1 MPFHIRTSRELLSFP
16 LAGGG
21 GSVVGVA
28 APADPIYAVTN
39 RLPEAALELLR
50 AAGELRADERTEVL
64 LRADLLELVVG
75 ADAILTLLHDRVD
88 EELLEAAGPQ
98 LRCVANVAVGY
109 DNVDVEAAAR
119 RGIVV
124 TNTPG
129 VLDDATADLT
139 LALILDAT
147 RRVSEGDRL
156 IRAGRPWTWGMSFM
170 LGSGL
175 RGKRLGIVGL
185 GGIGRRV
192 AERARAF
199 GMEIAYHS
207 RRGAPAEVEAAL
219 RAQRMPLEQLLA
231 SADVLSLHC
240 PLTPETHHLIGE
252 AELAA
257 MKPSAVLVN
266 AARGPVVD
274 EAALA
279 RALAAGE
286 IAAAGLDVYEREP
299 RVEPALL
306 GLENVVLSPHL
317 GSATVETRTAMAELA
332 ARNAIS
338 VLRGEG
344 PLTPVPSQ

>member
-1 MPFHIRTSRELLSFP
+1 MAS
-16 LAGGG
+16 
-21 GSVVGVA
+21 GSE
-28 APADPIYAVTN
+28 PTFAVTN
-39 RLPEAALELLR
+39 RLPEPALELLR
-50 AAGELRADERTEVL
+50 EAGELRIDERTEAVP
-64 LRADLLELVVG
+64 RADLLDLVSG
-75 ADAILTLLHDRVD
+75 ADALLTLLHDRVD

-109 DNVDVEAAAR
+109 DNVDVEAAER

-139 LALILDAT
+139 MALLLAAT
-147 RRVSEGDRL
+147 RRVAEGDRL
-156 IRAGRPWTWGMSFM
+156 IRAGQPWTWGMSFM
-170 LGSGL
+170 LGSSL
-175 RGKRLGIVGL
+175 RGKLLGIVGL

-207 RRGAPAEVEAAL
+207 RRPAPAEVEAELAAERL
-219 RAQRMPLEQLLA
+219 SLEELLA
-231 SADVLSLHC
+231 RADVVSLHC
-240 PLTPETHHLIGE
+240 PLTPETRHLIGAPQLE
-252 AELAA
+252 A

-274 EAALA
+274 E
-279 RALAAGE
+279 RALAEALASGQ
-286 IAAAGLDVYEREP
+286 IAAAGLDVYEHEP
-299 RVEPALL
+299 QVKPALL

-344 PLTPVPSQ
+344 ALTPVSS

>member
-1 MPFHIRTSRELLSFP
+1 
-16 LAGGG
+16 
-21 GSVVGVA
+21 VDA
-28 APADPIYAVTN
+28 AAEPIFAVSN
-39 RLPEAALELLR
+39 RLPETALEALR
-50 AAGELRADERTEVL
+50 GAGELRIDERTEAIP
-64 LRADLLELVVG
+64 RADLLQLVRG
-75 ADAILTLLHDRVD
+75 ADAVLTLLHDRVD

-109 DNVDVEAAAR
+109 DNVDLEAAAR
-119 RGIVV
+119 RGVVV

-139 LALILDAT
+139 LALILAAT
-147 RRVSEGDRL
+147 RRIAEGDRL

-170 LGSGL
+170 LGSSL
-175 RGKRLGIVGL
+175 RGKLLGIVGL

-207 RRGAPAEVEAAL
+207 RHPAPAGVVAELGAERL
-219 RAQRMPLEQLLA
+219 SLDELLA
-231 SADVLSLHC
+231 RADVLSLHC

-252 AELAA
+252 AQLAA
-257 MKPSAVLVN
+257 MKPSAVLIN

-274 EAALA
+274 EPALA
-279 RALAAGE
+279 AALAAGK

-306 GLENVVLSPHL
+306 TLENVVLSPHL

-338 VLRGEG
+338 VLRGEE
-344 PLTPVPSQ
+344 PLTPVTPQ

>member
-1 MPFHIRTSRELLSFP
+1 MTI
-16 LAGGG
+16 
-21 GSVVGVA
+21 
-28 APADPIYAVTN
+28 AVTN
-39 RLPEAALELLR
+39 RLPETALGVLR
-50 AAGELRADERTEVL
+50 GAGELRLDDRAEAIP
-64 LRADLLELVVG
+64 RADLLELVGG

-139 LALILDAT
+139 MALVLAAT
-147 RRVSEGDRL
+147 RRVTEGDRL
-156 IRAGRPWTWGMSFM
+156 IRSGRPWIWGMSFM
-170 LGSGL
+170 LGSDL
-175 RGKRLGIVGL
+175 RGKLLGIVGL
-185 GGIGRRV
+185 GGTGRRV

-207 RRGAPAEVEAAL
+207 RHPAPDEVVAELEADRL
-219 RAQRMPLEQLLA
+219 PLDELLA
-231 SADVLSLHC
+231 RADVLSLHC
-240 PLTPETHHLIGE
+240 PLTPETRHLIGE

-257 MKPSAVLVN
+257 MKPSAVLIN

-274 EAALA
+274 ESALA
-279 RALAAGE
+279 RALATGE
-286 IAAAGLDVYEREP
+286 IAAAGLDVYEHEP

-306 GLENVVLSPHL
+306 ELENVVLAPHL

-338 VLRGEG
+338 VLRGAG
-344 PLTPVPSQ
+344 PLTPVAPQ